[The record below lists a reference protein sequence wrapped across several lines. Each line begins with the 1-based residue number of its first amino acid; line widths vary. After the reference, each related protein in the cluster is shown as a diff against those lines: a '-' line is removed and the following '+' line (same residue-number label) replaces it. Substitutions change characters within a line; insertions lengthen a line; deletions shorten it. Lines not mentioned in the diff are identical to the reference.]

1 MKGRRESHRNTESIA
16 AIGQEDSDIEK
27 LIRLDDERTATNNF
41 FYTVRACRQSHLN
54 VNDSTRKQ
62 GCPVK

>member
-27 LIRLDDERTATNNF
+27 LIRLDEGLLRII
-41 FYTVRACRQSHLN
+41 FYKPLEPADRVT
-54 VNDSTRKQ
+54 
-62 GCPVK
+62 